1 MIQKLSDYIADFL
14 VDNGICTV
22 FGVTGGGAMH
32 LNDSLGH
39 KEGLQFIFNHNEQ
52 GSAVAAEGYTRLT
65 GKLAAVNVTSGPG
78 GTNAMTGVLG
88 GWLDSIPMF
97 VISGQVKRETTTW
110 ATDIPLRQLGDQE
123 YQIVESVR
131 NMTKYAVMVTD
142 EKEIAYHLEKAL
154 FLATKGRGGPVWID
168 VPLDIQA
175 AKIETDELVHFTGS
189 DEEKELREKEIPEK
203 VSAETADTILKKIAE
218 AKRPL
223 LYAGTG
229 IRLGGAEAEF
239 LKLVEKL
246 QIPVV
251 TAWNA
256 HDTLPDTSPY
266 FVGRPGTVGT
276 RGGNFAVE
284 NADLVLVLA
293 SRLNIRL
300 ISYNYKDWAKN
311 AFKIVVDIDENEL
324 NKPTINPDMKVHADV
339 KDLMEMILSRI
350 DSGAYS
356 PDQEQAD
363 SHESWLKFS
372 RDINKK
378 YPADLPEYS
387 NVEKP
392 LNPYTFVR
400 KMFEDYA
407 DNDICITGNGS
418 ACVIG
423 FQAAV
428 IKDNTRLFTNSGCAS
443 MGYGLPAAL
452 GAAVAVRDIRD
463 GRLENIDGK
472 IAESA
477 EKNNEPKNSL
487 NRIWMD
493 KENVPDRVI
502 CLDGDGSL
510 MMNLQELQTI
520 RENNLNL
527 KLFVLNNNGYHS
539 IRQTQNNLF
548 HDGLVGVCKGNGVS
562 FPPFDKLADTF
573 GFKFV
578 RIDELN
584 GLDDKVRETLESE
597 GPVLCEV
604 VVSDEQIFSPKLSS
618 KVLPDGKI
626 VSPPIDDMF
635 PFLDREEYE
644 ANKLN

>member
-1 MIQKLSDYIADFL
+1 MIVKLSDYIADFL
-14 VDNGICTV
+14 VQNGIDTV

-39 KEGLQFIFNHNEQ
+39 KEGLHFIFNHNEQ
-52 GSAVAAEGYTRLT
+52 GSSVAAEGYTRLT
-65 GKLAAVNVTSGPG
+65 GRLAAVNVTSGPG

-88 GWLDSIPMF
+88 GWLDSVPMF

-110 ATDIPLRQLGDQE
+110 STDVPLRQLGDQE

-154 FLATKGRGGPVWID
+154 FLALNGRGGPVWID
-168 VPLDIQA
+168 VPLDVQA
-175 AKIETDELVHFTGS
+175 AKIETEELVHFTGS
-189 DEEKELREKEIPEK
+189 DEEKELSLQENPPK
-203 VSAETADTILKKIAE
+203 VSSEMAEDILAKIAG

-223 LYAGTG
+223 VLAGTG
-229 IRLGGAEAEF
+229 IRLADSEAEF
-239 LKLVEKL
+239 LELVEKL
-246 QIPVV
+246 GIPVV

-256 HDTLPDTSPY
+256 HDTLPDDSKY
-266 FVGRPGTVGT
+266 FVGRPSTVGT

-284 NADLVLVLA
+284 NADLILVLG

-300 ISYNYKDWAKN
+300 ISYNFRDWAKD
-311 AFKIVVDIDENEL
+311 AYKIVVDIDKNEL
-324 NKPTINPDMKVHADV
+324 EKPTINPQLKVHADV
-339 KDLMEMILSRI
+339 KDLMQALIRGIDAGKYARDDSKVAEHNEWLS
-350 DSGAYS
+350 
-356 PDQEQAD
+356 
-363 SHESWLKFS
+363 FS
-372 RDINKK
+372 KGLNDK
-378 YPADLPEYS
+378 YPAVLPEYY
-387 NVEKP
+387 ETDKP
-392 LNPYTFVR
+392 LNPYVFCR
-400 KMFEDYA
+400 KLFENMAED
-407 DNDICITGNGS
+407 DVCITGNGS

-423 FQAAV
+423 FQSAV
-428 IKDNTRLFTNSGCAS
+428 IKSGTRLFTNSGCAS

-452 GAAVAVRDIRD
+452 GAAVARMND
-463 GRLENIDGK
+463 
-472 IAESA
+472 
-477 EKNNEPKNSL
+477 
-487 NRIWMD
+487 D
-493 KENVPDRVI
+493 KKRVV

-520 RENNLNL
+520 RENNLEL

-573 GFKFV
+573 GFKFYRLDRLEGADDIISEV
-578 RIDELN
+578 LN
-584 GLDDKVRETLESE
+584 SE
-597 GPVLCEV
+597 GPVLCEA

-618 KVLPDGKI
+618 KVLPDGRI

-635 PFLDREEYE
+635 PFLERDEYE
-644 ANKLN
+644 ESKSISKK

>member
-14 VDNGICTV
+14 VKNGIDTI

-39 KEGLQFIFNHNEQ
+39 KDGLNFIFNHNEQ

-65 GKLAAVNVTSGPG
+65 GKLCVVNVTSGPG

-123 YQIVESVR
+123 YQIIESVR

-142 EKEIAYHLEKAL
+142 ETEIAYHLEKAL

-175 AKIETDELVHFTGS
+175 AKIETDDLKHFTGS
-189 DEEKELREKEIPEK
+189 DEEAEL
-203 VSAETADTILKKIAE
+203 LKKEVPAPVEDSVAEDILSKIAN

-223 LYAGTG
+223 IFAGTG
-229 IRLGGAEAEF
+229 IRLANSEDEF
-239 LKLVEKL
+239 LSLVEKL
-246 QIPVV
+246 DIPVV

-256 HDTLPDTSPY
+256 HDVLPDTSKY

-276 RGGNFAVE
+276 RGGNFATE
-284 NADLVLVLA
+284 NADLILVLG

-311 AFKIVVDIDENEL
+311 AYKIVVDIDQNEL
-324 NKPTINPDMKVHADV
+324 NKPTISPDMKVHADV
-339 KDLMEMILSRI
+339 KDLMQALIRGCEAGKYKRS
-350 DSGAYS
+350 D
-356 PDQEQAD
+356 EQKN
-363 SHESWLKFS
+363 SHEEWRLFS
-372 RDINKK
+372 KGLNGK
-378 YPADLPEYS
+378 YPAVLPEYY
-387 NVEKP
+387 EQKDM
-392 LNPYTFVR
+392 LNPYVFV
-400 KMFEDYA
+400 KELFEKAAED
-407 DNDICITGNGS
+407 DICITGNGS

-423 FQAAV
+423 FQGAV
-428 IKDNTRLFTNSGCAS
+428 IKNHTRLFTNSGCAS

-452 GAAVAVRDIRD
+452 GAAVAMKNPELIEKVSGGSDID
-463 GRLENIDGK
+463 VK
-472 IAESA
+472 T
-477 EKNNEPKNSL
+477 
-487 NRIWMD
+487 
-493 KENVPDRVI
+493 KENGHRVI

-520 RENNLNL
+520 RENNLNF

-573 GFKFV
+573 GFKYERV
-578 RIDELN
+578 DS
-584 GLDDKVRETLESE
+584 LDTLKNIDKVLCED

-635 PFLDREEYE
+635 PFLERDEYE
-644 ANKLN
+644 ASKIN

>member
-1 MIQKLSDYIADFL
+1 MIQKLSDYVADFL
-14 VDNGICTV
+14 VNNGIDTV

-39 KEGLQFIFNHNEQ
+39 KEGLHFIFNHNEQ
-52 GSAVAAEGYTRLT
+52 GSSVAAEGYTRLT
-65 GKLAAVNVTSGPG
+65 GRLAAVNVTSGPG
-78 GTNAMTGVLG
+78 GTNAITGVLG

-142 EKEIAYHLEKAL
+142 ETEIAYHLEKAL

-168 VPLDIQA
+168 IPLDIQA
-175 AKIETDELVHFTGS
+175 ARIETEELKHFNGTQ
-189 DEEKELREKEIPEK
+189 EERELLTAQVPSPVNE
-203 VSAETADTILKKIAE
+203 ATADDILQKIAA

-223 LYAGTG
+223 VFAGTG
-229 IRLGGAEAEF
+229 IRLGDSEEEF
-239 LKLVEKL
+239 LDLVEKL
-246 QIPVV
+246 GIPVV

-276 RGGNFAVE
+276 RGGNFATE
-284 NADLVLVLA
+284 NADLILVLG

-311 AFKIVVDIDENEL
+311 AYKIVVDIDKNEL
-324 NKPTINPDMKVHADV
+324 NKPTISPDMKVHADV
-339 KDLMEMILSRI
+339 KDLM
-350 DSGAYS
+350 
-356 PDQEQAD
+356 QALIREINAGKYTKGNEE
-363 SHESWLKFS
+363 HKKWLEFS
-372 RDINKK
+372 RSINEK
-378 YPADLPEYS
+378 YPAVLPEYS
-387 NVEKP
+387 ETDKP
-392 LNPYTFVR
+392 LNPYVFV
-400 KMFEDYA
+400 KSLFETMSED
-407 DNDICITGNGS
+407 DVCITGNGS

-428 IKDNTRLFTNSGCAS
+428 IKSKTRLFTNSGCAS

-452 GAAVAVRDIRD
+452 GAAVALTSADNR
-463 GRLENIDGK
+463 GK
-472 IAESA
+472 VFGKMYQVVEQNF
-477 EKNNEPKNSL
+477 EQ
-487 NRIWMD
+487 D
-493 KENVPDRVI
+493 KKDHRVI

-548 HDGLVGVCKGNGVS
+548 HDGLVGVCEGNGVS
-562 FPPFDKLADTF
+562 FPPFEKLADTF
-573 GFKFV
+573 GFKYFK
-578 RIDELN
+578 IDSLKSNTLDEEGKVSSDLELTTMLN
-584 GLDDKVRETLESE
+584 AALIAE

-635 PFLDREEYE
+635 PFLDRDEYE
-644 ANKLN
+644 SNKLN

>member
-1 MIQKLSDYIADFL
+1 MIQKLSDYVADFL
-14 VDNGICTV
+14 VKNGIDTV

-39 KEGLQFIFNHNEQ
+39 KEGLHFIFNHNEQ
-52 GSAVAAEGYTRLT
+52 GSSVAAEGYTRLT
-65 GKLAAVNVTSGPG
+65 GRLAAVNVTSGPG
-78 GTNAMTGVLG
+78 GTNAITGVLG

-123 YQIVESVR
+123 YQIIESVR

-142 EKEIAYHLEKAL
+142 ETEIAYHLEKAL

-168 VPLDIQA
+168 IPLDIQA
-175 AKIETDELVHFTGS
+175 ARIETEELKHFTGTQEERELLTEQLPSAVS
-189 DEEKELREKEIPEK
+189 DYI
-203 VSAETADTILKKIAE
+203 ADDILEKIAK

-223 LYAGTG
+223 IFAGTG
-229 IRLGGAEAEF
+229 IRLGDSEEEF
-239 LKLVEKL
+239 LSLVDKLG
-246 QIPVV
+246 IPVV

-276 RGGNFAVE
+276 RGGNFATE
-284 NADLVLVLA
+284 NADLILVLG

-311 AFKIVVDIDENEL
+311 AYKIVVDIDENEL
-324 NKPTINPDMKVHADV
+324 NKPTIKPDMKVHADV
-339 KDLMEMILSRI
+339 KDLMQALIREI
-350 DSGAYS
+350 DAGRYS
-356 PDQEQAD
+356 AKGNEE
-363 SHESWLKFS
+363 HKKWLDFS
-372 RDINKK
+372 RSINEK
-378 YPADLPEYS
+378 YPAVLPEYS
-387 NVEKP
+387 DIDKP
-392 LNPYTFVR
+392 LNPYVFM
-400 KMFEDYA
+400 KSLFESMDE
-407 DNDICITGNGS
+407 DDVCITGNGS

-428 IKDNTRLFTNSGCAS
+428 IKSKTRLFTNSGCAS

-452 GAAVAVRDIRD
+452 GAAVALTNADNR
-463 GRLENIDGK
+463 GRVFGK
-472 IAESA
+472 MYQMVEQSF
-477 EKNNEPKNSL
+477 EQSKK
-487 NRIWMD
+487 D
-493 KENVPDRVI
+493 HRVI
-502 CLDGDGSL
+502 CIDGDGSL

-520 RENNLNL
+520 RENNLNI

-548 HDGLVGVCKGNGVS
+548 HDGLVGVCEGNGVS
-562 FPPFDKLADTF
+562 FPPFNKLADTF
-573 GFKFV
+573 GFKYYKINSINSNIFS
-578 RIDELN
+578 DEN
-584 GLDDKVRETLESE
+584 GVSSGLELTTMINAALIAE

-635 PFLDREEYE
+635 PFLERDEYE

>member
-14 VDNGICTV
+14 VDNGIQTV

-52 GSAVAAEGYTRLT
+52 GSSVAAEGYTRLT

-131 NMTKYAVMVTD
+131 NMTKYAVMITD

-189 DEEKELREKEIPEK
+189 DEEAELLKSEIPDK
-203 VSAETADTILKKIAE
+203 VTDELADEILSRIAN
-218 AKRPL
+218 AKRPV

-229 IRLGGAEAEF
+229 IRLGDAEEEF
-239 LKLVEKL
+239 LKLVEALK
-246 QIPVV
+246 IPVV

-256 HDTLPDTSPY
+256 HDTLPDNSEY
-266 FVGRPGTVGT
+266 FAGRPGTVGT

-284 NADLVLVLA
+284 NADLVLTLA

-300 ISYNYKDWAKN
+300 ISYNYRDWAKN
-311 AFKIVVDIDENEL
+311 AFKIIVDIDKNEL
-324 NKPTINPDMKVHADV
+324 DKPTLSPDMKVHADV
-339 KDLMEMILSRI
+339 KDLM
-350 DSGAYS
+350 
-356 PDQEQAD
+356 QALLRRLEAGSYD
-363 SHESWLKFS
+363 LTQNQIEEHESWRQFATGL
-372 RDINKK
+372 NKK
-378 YPADLPEYS
+378 YPAVLPEYYD
-387 NVEKP
+387 EKDE
-392 LNPYTFVR
+392 LNPYVLIKELFTAAD
-400 KMFEDYA
+400 EDEVF
-407 DNDICITGNGS
+407 ITGNGS

-428 IKDNTRLFTNSGCAS
+428 IKNNTRLFTNSGCAS

-452 GAAVAVRDIRD
+452 GAAVALRDAQKSENESVD
-463 GRLENIDGK
+463 GESCKNGFETVAPQIKNYQGEDGH
-472 IAESA
+472 
-477 EKNNEPKNSL
+477 
-487 NRIWMD
+487 
-493 KENVPDRVI
+493 RVVCI
-502 CLDGDGSL
+502 DGDGSL

-520 RENNLNL
+520 SENNLNI
-527 KLFVLNNNGYHS
+527 KLLVINNNGYHS

-548 HDGLVGVCKGNGVS
+548 KNGLVGVCKGNGVS

-578 RIDELN
+578 RIDSLDGISEKINEFLN
-584 GLDDKVRETLESE
+584 AE
-597 GPVLCEV
+597 GPVLCEA

-626 VSPPIDDMF
+626 VSPPIDDMY
-635 PFLDREEYE
+635 PFLSREEYE
-644 ANKLN
+644 ECKVTVQ